1 MSTYVFKAMDVA
13 GAPLRGQVDAES
25 KQAVSDQLRAR
36 GLVILE
42 IAEKHRSREINIT
55 LFERITLSDL
65 AVFSRQLATMV
76 SSGMTILRALFVL
89 EEQTEVKKLKAV
101 IVLVRKDVEAGLSFS
116 VALSRHPKVFSP
128 LFIAMVR
135 AGEIGGVLE
144 DSLVRIADQ
153 LEKEDNLR
161 RQVRSAMVYPSVVLS
176 VALIVMIVLVVYI
189 VPVFAGVLKQFA
201 TTSSG
206 QQLPAMTQVTVDVSH
221 AITGYWYAFIGGAFA
236 IIFSFTRWKRS
247 RNRPAPVGRATPED
261 PLQDRRHRPEDLDRP
276 LGPHVLRPDRGRR
289 AAARGARHH
298 RPQRRQR
305 GRRARDE
312 RRDRLRQARRH
323 DLRAAASESTVFPM
337 MVSHMVAVGE
347 STGELDWMLAKIADF
362 YEERVAASVKALTSI
377 IEPVMIVFIGGMVGF
392 IVIAMYL
399 PLFKVYNEVQ

>member
-1 MSTYVFKAMDVA
+1 VSTYTFKAMDVA
-13 GAPLRGQVDAES
+13 GAPMRGQVDAES
-25 KQAVSDQLRAR
+25 KQAVSDQLRSR

-42 IAEKHRSREINIT
+42 IAEKHSSREINIS

-65 AVFSRQLATMV
+65 SVFSRQLATMV

-116 VALSRHPKVFSP
+116 VALSRHPRIFSP

-201 TTSSG
+201 TNASG

-221 AITGYWYAFIGGAFA
+221 AITGYWYAFIAGAAA
-236 IIFSFTRWKRS
+236 IVFSFTRWKS
-247 RNRPAPVGRATPED
+247 SVSG
-261 PLQDRRHRPEDLDRP
+261 
-276 LGPHVLRPDRGRR
+276 
-289 AAARGARHH
+289 
-298 RPQRRQR
+298 RPQWDALRLKIPFKIGDIVQKIAIARWARTFSALTAAGVPLLEALDITGRSAGNEVVARVMGDVIDSVKR
-305 GRRARDE
+305 GGTISE
-312 RRDRLRQARRH
+312 PLR
-323 DLRAAASESTVFPM
+323 ESTVFPM

-362 YEERVAASVKALTSI
+362 YEERVAAAVKALTSI

>member
-1 MSTYVFKAMDVA
+1 MDVA

-25 KQAVSDQLRAR
+25 KQAVSDQLRSR

-42 IAEKHRSREINIT
+42 IAEKHRSREINIS

-65 AVFSRQLATMV
+65 AIFSRQLATMV

-89 EEQTEVKKLKAV
+89 EEQTEVKKLKSV

-116 VALSRHPKVFSP
+116 VALSRHPKIFSP

-176 VALIVMIVLVVYI
+176 VALIVMVVLVVYI

-206 QQLPAMTQVTVDVSH
+206 QSLPAMTQVTVDVSH
-221 AITGYWYAFIGGAFA
+221 AITGYWYIFIAGTFA
-236 IIFSFTRWKRS
+236 IIFSFTRWKTS
-247 RNRPAPVGRATPED
+247 AT
-261 PLQDRRHRPEDLDRP
+261 
-276 LGPHVLRPDRGRR
+276 G
-289 AAARGARHH
+289 
-298 RPQRRQR
+298 RPQWDALRLKIPFKIGDIVQKISIARWARTFSALTSAGVPLLEALDITGRSAGNEVVARVMGDVIDSVKR
-305 GRRARDE
+305 GGTI
-312 RRDRLRQARRH
+312 
-323 DLRAAASESTVFPM
+323 SEPLKESAVFPM

>member
-1 MSTYVFKAMDVA
+1 VSTYTFKAMDVA
-13 GAPLRGQVDAES
+13 GAPMRGQVDAES
-25 KQAVSDQLRAR
+25 KQAVSDQLRSR

-42 IAEKHRSREINIT
+42 IAEKHRSREINVS
-55 LFERITLSDL
+55 LFERITLSEL

-116 VALSRHPKVFSP
+116 VALSRHPRIFSP

-201 TTSSG
+201 TNSSG
-206 QQLPAMTQVTVDVSH
+206 QSLPAMTQVTVDVSH
-221 AITGYWYAFIGGAFA
+221 AITGYWYAFIAGAAA
-236 IIFSFTRWKRS
+236 IVFSFTRWKTS
-247 RNRPAPVGRATPED
+247 PTG
-261 PLQDRRHRPEDLDRP
+261 
-276 LGPHVLRPDRGRR
+276 
-289 AAARGARHH
+289 
-298 RPQRRQR
+298 RPQWDALRLKIPFKIGDIVQKIAIARWARTFSALTSAGVPLLEALDITGRSAGNEVVARVMADVIDSVKR
-305 GRRARDE
+305 GGTISE
-312 RRDRLRQARRH
+312 PLR
-323 DLRAAASESTVFPM
+323 ESTVFPT

-362 YEERVAASVKALTSI
+362 YEERVAAAVKALTSI

>member
-1 MSTYVFKAMDVA
+1 VSTYTFKAMDVA
-13 GAPLRGQVDAES
+13 GAPMRGQVDADS

-42 IAEKHRSREINIT
+42 IAEKHRSRELNVD
-55 LFERITLSDL
+55 LFERITLADL
-65 AVFSRQLATMV
+65 AIFSRQLATMV

-89 EEQTEVKKLKAV
+89 EEQTEVKKLKTV
-101 IVLVRKDVEAGLSFS
+101 IVAVRKDVEAGLSFS
-116 VALSRHPKVFSP
+116 VALGRHPKVFSP
-128 LFIAMVR
+128 LFVAMVR

-153 LEKEDNLR
+153 LEKEDALR

-176 VALIVMIVLVVYI
+176 VALIVMVVLVVYI

-201 TTSSG
+201 STASG
-206 QQLPAMTQVTVDVSH
+206 QQLPAMTQVTVDFSH
-221 AITGYWYAFIGGAFA
+221 AITGYWFIFIGAAGAFA
-236 IIFSFTRWKRS
+236 FAFHRWKTS
-247 RNRPAPVGRATPED
+247 VG
-261 PLQDRRHRPEDLDRP
+261 
-276 LGPHVLRPDRGRR
+276 G
-289 AAARGARHH
+289 
-298 RPQRRQR
+298 RPQWD
-305 GRRARDE
+305 AL
-312 RRDRLRQARRH
+312 RLRIPFKIGDIVQKISIARWARTFSA
-323 DLRAAASESTVFPM
+323 LTAAGVPLLEALDITGRSAGNEVVARVMNDVIDSVKRGGTISEPLKESSVFPT

>member
-1 MSTYVFKAMDVA
+1 VSTYTFKAMDVA

-25 KQAVSDQLRAR
+25 KQAVSDQLRSR

-42 IAEKHRSREINIT
+42 IAEKHRSRELDIT

-65 AVFSRQLATMV
+65 AIFSRQLATMV

-116 VALSRHPKVFSP
+116 VALSRHPKIFSP

-176 VALIVMIVLVVYI
+176 VALVVMIVLVVYI

-206 QQLPAMTQVTVDVSH
+206 QSLPMMTQVTVDVSH
-221 AITGYWYAFIGGAFA
+221 AITGYWYIFIASA
-236 IIFSFTRWKRS
+236 IAIVFSFTRWKTS
-247 RNRPAPVGRATPED
+247 AT
-261 PLQDRRHRPEDLDRP
+261 
-276 LGPHVLRPDRGRR
+276 G
-289 AAARGARHH
+289 
-298 RPQRRQR
+298 RPQWDALRLKIPFKIGDIVQKISIARWARTFSALTSAGVPLLEALDITGRSAGNEVVARVMTDVIDSVKR
-305 GRRARDE
+305 GGTISE
-312 RRDRLRQARRH
+312 PLK
-323 DLRAAASESTVFPM
+323 ESTVFPM

>member
-1 MSTYVFKAMDVA
+1 
-13 GAPLRGQVDAES
+13 
-25 KQAVSDQLRAR
+25 
-36 GLVILE
+36 
-42 IAEKHRSREINIT
+42 
-55 LFERITLSDL
+55 
-65 AVFSRQLATMV
+65 
-76 SSGMTILRALFVL
+76 
-89 EEQTEVKKLKAV
+89 
-101 IVLVRKDVEAGLSFS
+101 
-116 VALSRHPKVFSP
+116 
-128 LFIAMVR
+128 
-135 AGEIGGVLE
+135 VLE

-201 TTSSG
+201 TNSSG

-221 AITGYWYAFIGGAFA
+221 AITGYWYAFVGGAVA
-236 IIFSFTRWKRS
+236 IVFSFTRWKS
-247 RNRPAPVGRATPED
+247 SVSG
-261 PLQDRRHRPEDLDRP
+261 
-276 LGPHVLRPDRGRR
+276 
-289 AAARGARHH
+289 
-298 RPQRRQR
+298 RPQWDALRLKIPFKIGDIVQKIAIARWARTFSALTAAGVPLLEALDITGRSAGNEVVARVMGDVIDSVKR
-305 GRRARDE
+305 GGTISE
-312 RRDRLRQARRH
+312 PLR
-323 DLRAAASESTVFPM
+323 ESTVFPM

>member
-1 MSTYVFKAMDVA
+1 VSTYVFKAMDVA
-13 GAPLRGQVDAES
+13 GAPLRGQVDADS

-42 IAEKHRSREINIT
+42 IAEKHSSREINIT
-55 LFERITLSDL
+55 LFERITLGDL
-65 AVFSRQLATMV
+65 AIFSRQLATMV

-101 IVLVRKDVEAGLSFS
+101 IVSVRKDVEAGLAFS
-116 VALSRHPKVFSP
+116 VALARHPKVFSP
-128 LFIAMVR
+128 LFVAMVR

-153 LEKEDNLR
+153 LEKEDALR
-161 RQVRSAMVYPSVVLS
+161 RQVRSAMVYPSVVLT

-189 VPVFAGVLKQFA
+189 VPVFAGVLQQFG
-201 TTSSG
+201 TSASG
-206 QQLPAMTQVTVDVSH
+206 EQLPAMTQITVEVSH
-221 AITGYWYAFIGGAFA
+221 AITGYWYAFIGGAA
-236 IIFSFTRWKRS
+236 LLAFSFRRWKRS
-247 RNRPAPVGRATPED
+247 ETG
-261 PLQDRRHRPEDLDRP
+261 
-276 LGPHVLRPDRGRR
+276 
-289 AAARGARHH
+289 
-298 RPQRRQR
+298 RPQWDALRLKIPFKIGDIVQKISIARWARTFSALTSAGVPLLEALDITGRSAGNAVVARVMNDVIDSVKR
-305 GRRARDE
+305 GGTI
-312 RRDRLRQARRH
+312 
-323 DLRAAASESTVFPM
+323 SEPLKESHVFPT

-347 STGELDWMLAKIADF
+347 STGELDWMLSKIADF

>member
-1 MSTYVFKAMDVA
+1 VSTYTFKAMDVA

-25 KQAVSDQLRAR
+25 KQAVSDQLRSR

-42 IAEKHRSREINIT
+42 IAEKHRSRELNVD

-101 IVLVRKDVEAGLSFS
+101 IVAVRKDVEAGLAFS
-116 VALSRHPKVFSP
+116 VALARHPKVFSP

-144 DSLVRIADQ
+144 DSMVRIADQ
-153 LEKEDNLR
+153 LEKEDSLR
-161 RQVRSAMVYPSVVLS
+161 RQVRSAMVYPSVVLA
-176 VALIVMIVLVVYI
+176 VALVVMIVLVVYI

-201 TTSSG
+201 TTASG
-206 QQLPAMTQVTVDVSH
+206 QQLPFMTQITVDISH
-221 AITGYWYAFIGGAFA
+221 AITGYWYAFLAGVIA
-236 IIFSFTRWKRS
+236 IAFSFTRWKTS
-247 RNRPAPVGRATPED
+247 AT
-261 PLQDRRHRPEDLDRP
+261 
-276 LGPHVLRPDRGRR
+276 G
-289 AAARGARHH
+289 
-298 RPQRRQR
+298 RPQWDALRLKIPFRIGDIVQKISIARWARTFSALTAAGVPLLEALDITGRSAGNEVVARAMGEVIDSVKR
-305 GRRARDE
+305 GGTI
-312 RRDRLRQARRH
+312 
-323 DLRAAASESTVFPM
+323 SEPLKESSVFPT

-347 STGELDWMLAKIADF
+347 STGELDWMLSKIADF
-362 YEERVAASVKALTSI
+362 YEERVAAAVKALTSI
-377 IEPVMIVFIGGMVGF
+377 IEPVMIIFIGGMVGF

>member
-1 MSTYVFKAMDVA
+1 MDVA
-13 GAPLRGQVDAES
+13 GAPLRGQVDADS

-42 IAEKHRSREINIT
+42 IAEKHSSREINIT
-55 LFERITLSDL
+55 LFERITLGDL
-65 AVFSRQLATMV
+65 AIFSRQLATMV

-101 IVLVRKDVEAGLSFS
+101 IVSVRKDVEAGLAFS
-116 VALSRHPKVFSP
+116 VALARHPKVFSP
-128 LFIAMVR
+128 LFVAMVR

-153 LEKEDNLR
+153 LEKEDALR
-161 RQVRSAMVYPSVVLS
+161 RQVRSAMVYPSVVLT
-176 VALIVMIVLVVYI
+176 VALTVMIVLVVYI
-189 VPVFAGVLKQFA
+189 VPVFAGVLQQFG
-201 TTSSG
+201 TSASG
-206 QQLPAMTQVTVDVSH
+206 EQLPAMTQITVDVSH
-221 AITGYWYAFIGGAFA
+221 SITGYWYAFIGAA
-236 IIFSFTRWKRS
+236 ALLAFSFRRWKRS
-247 RNRPAPVGRATPED
+247 ETG
-261 PLQDRRHRPEDLDRP
+261 
-276 LGPHVLRPDRGRR
+276 
-289 AAARGARHH
+289 
-298 RPQRRQR
+298 RPQWDALRLKIPFKIGDIVQKISIARWARTFSALTSAGVPLLEALDITGRSAGNAVVARVMNDVIDSVKR
-305 GRRARDE
+305 GGTI
-312 RRDRLRQARRH
+312 
-323 DLRAAASESTVFPM
+323 SEPLKESHVFPT

-347 STGELDWMLAKIADF
+347 STGELDWMLSKIADF